1 MSNFLDRLNL
11 GPQERRIV
19 VAAVAVLFV
28 MLNAWFVW
36 PHFKDWGRVQEEV
49 RKAEKT
55 LREYDEVVAKLKDY
69 EQKRSKLESAD
80 ATVASSDQA
89 LQLQKI
95 VQKLASNSKVNVR
108 TWNSSGNSSAARAAG
123 LKPNQFFEEQT
134 LKITI
139 SETGDK
145 ELLDFLVALGVDN
158 SMIRVRDLDLKPD
171 QSQMKLM
178 GSITLVASYQVNPS
192 PKPGKTTAR
201 LP

>member
-19 VAAVAVLFV
+19 VAAVAILFI

-36 PHFKDWGRVQEEV
+36 PKFKDWSRVQAELRSAEDTLAKYEV
-49 RKAEKT
+49 
-55 LREYDEVVAKLKDY
+55 EVGKLKDY
-69 EQKRSKLESAD
+69 EQKKQKLEGAD
-80 ATVASSDQA
+80 AGVGSSDQA
-89 LQLQKI
+89 LQLQKT
-95 VQKLASNSKVNVR
+95 VQAQVARSGVNVR
-108 TWNSSGNSSAARAAG
+108 TWNSSDPRRQSAAN
-123 LKPNQFFEEQT
+123 PNKFFEEQT

-145 ELLDFLVALGVDN
+145 ELLDFLVALGADN
-158 SMIRVRDLDLKPD
+158 SMIRVRDMDLKPD

-192 PKPGKTTAR
+192 PKTGKPTAK